1 MVKDCNTVHTVFQD
15 PTDFVIERAISYT
28 IPHGKELPP
37 MYFLLI
43 CYFGMK
49 RPIFSAFHLSMCDEK
64 TLLILQDEN
73 AITVLLLQKYKH
85 GKFHISFQVASY
97 KHNSYQFHSSRFLTL

>member
-1 MVKDCNTVHTVFQD
+1 MFFQD

-43 CYFGMK
+43 CYFGIK

-73 AITVLLLQKYKH
+73 AIRILLFQKYEH
-85 GKFHISFQVASY
+85 GIFHVSLQVASF
-97 KHNSYQFHSSRFLTL
+97 KSESDQFH